1 MSDESTAVRNL
12 EGFDRVCDLEDVPDH
27 IPRKVEVGGR
37 GVLICR
43 EDGQLYAVDEICP
56 HKNQSMERAPLVDG
70 EIVCPHHQY
79 RFDLETGRCNRRCAP
94 VQTYDV
100 EVVDGEVWVRV

>member
-1 MSDESTAVRNL
+1 MNQTDHKHLDDFE
-12 EGFDRVCDLEDVPDH
+12 RVCSVDDIPGP
-27 IPRKVEVGGR
+27 IPRKVELEGR

-43 EDGQLYAVDEICP
+43 VGDDVYAVDEICP
-56 HKNQSMERAPLVDG
+56 HKNQSMERAPLVG
-70 EIVCPHHQY
+70 EEIVCPHHQY
-79 RFDLETGRCNRRCAP
+79 RFDLRTGRCNRRCAP